1 MNKFFHISLLFLIKE
16 LLATLSMMI
25 FLMRLEQI
33 SQTNNSSQHLIQLV
47 LLKDIMKILFNSNS
61 FPMIKMFILRE
72 LREIWFNSSSFL
84 MIKMFIPK
92 ERMEIWFNNNII
104 VLINSPQN
112 SKEINLFFLI
122 KLEPILPNNSSQQL
136 IKLLIQ
142 I

>member
-1 MNKFFHISLLFLIKE
+1 MINLF
-16 LLATLSMMI
+16 
-25 FLMRLEQI
+25 FLMRLKQI
-33 SQTNNSSQHLIQLV
+33 LQTNNSSQHLIQLV

-72 LREIWFNSSSFL
+72 LREIRFNNKMFILRELLEIWFNSSSFL